1 MKIISELSKVLKHSV
16 LLKKD
21 HFSHLFPLNTMLA
34 TAQTE
39 TTRIEKWKVEKTH
52 GTLEKTNALAR
63 RQKFQKHKGIC
74 SHRKRS
80 LK

>member
-1 MKIISELSKVLKHSV
+1 M
-16 LLKKD
+16 
-21 HFSHLFPLNTMLA
+21 PA

-39 TTRIEKWKVEKTH
+39 ITRIEKWKVEKTH